1 MSGKSQLNIL
11 THISLAFAGLM
22 WVFPFLHAA
31 HKNPLTTFY
40 QEWWSAL
47 LGVLALAG
55 LLARDYWQQAAM
67 PRIAWLPVGLIAVI
81 VLQMALGMIVYAGQG
96 GLYILYLL
104 FAVLMMQLGARLRDQ
119 LGVERLALTLAA
131 FLAVGAE
138 ASAVLGLLQHYHWHS
153 WLDKVVVANT
163 IGTVYGNLAQS
174 NHFANYSA
182 MGLASLGLLF
192 QQRRLPVAVVLPA
205 ASLLLWVM
213 ALSSSRSS
221 WLYLAMMCALA
232 GWGAWR
238 RPEFRRLL
246 AYSLAL
252 LAGFVAA
259 NFLVKLSFVPGGT
272 SSSTLER
279 FTGQDAYGGLRV
291 YIWRE
296 AWTMFADA
304 PWLGWGFGQFGWQH
318 FQLGPVL
325 LRTNIVGIYNNAH
338 NLIFQLAAETGL
350 AGLMVLFAAL
360 AAWLRGQC
368 RTEYSVARWW
378 AYAVLGVL
386 AIHSLLEYPLWYAYF
401 LAIAALLLGALD
413 EARHPLGGRI
423 FGPLVMAAV
432 MLAGLLL
439 LLVLH
444 DSNRQLEAAL
454 VKPRPVVVGAVNAAA
469 AAKSPSYVWQSL
481 RELQHSTLLQPY
493 ADLLLSARIEPNQ
506 TGLAHNLALNTRVL
520 RTFQVAAAA
529 YRQPLLLALAGRWQ
543 EAQLA
548 WEQAIWSYPNHQW
561 EVDRLRA
568 LAEKDPEHF
577 AALLE
582 FALLKEQEYARA
594 VRNR

>member
-1 MSGKSQLNIL
+1 MSGKSQSTLL

-22 WVFPFLHAA
+22 WVFPFLHSA

-55 LLARDYWQQAAM
+55 LLSRDYWQRAAM
-67 PRIAWLPVGLIAVI
+67 PRIAWLPVGLIAV
-81 VLQMALGMIVYAGQG
+81 VMLQMALGMIVYAGQG
-96 GLYILYLL
+96 WLYILYLL
-104 FAVLMMQLGARLRDQ
+104 FVVLMMQLGAYLRDE
-119 LGVERLALTLAA
+119 LGLERLALALAV
-131 FLAVGAE
+131 FLVVGAE
-138 ASAVLGLLQHYHWHS
+138 AGAVLGLLQHYHWHS
-153 WLDKVVVANT
+153 WLDKVVVAKT
-163 IGTVYGNLAQS
+163 TGTVYGNLAQS
-174 NHFANYSA
+174 NHFANYCA

-192 QQRRLPVAVVLPA
+192 QQRKLRLAFVLPA

-252 LAGFVAA
+252 LAGFVAV
-259 NFLVKLSFVPGGT
+259 NFLVKLSFVQGGE
-272 SSSTLER
+272 SYNTLER
-279 FTGQDAYGGLRV
+279 FTGQDAYGGLRF

-296 AWTMFADA
+296 AWTMFSGT
-304 PWLGWGFGQFGWQH
+304 PWLGAGFGQFGWQH
-318 FQLGPVL
+318 FQLGPAL
-325 LRTNIVGIYNNAH
+325 LRSNVAGVFNNAH

-350 AGLMVLFAAL
+350 AGLAVLFVSL
-360 AAWLRGQC
+360 AAWLRGLFS
-368 RTEYSVARWW
+368 TEFSVARWW

-413 EARHPLGGRI
+413 ENRLPLGGRI
-423 FGPLVMAAV
+423 FGPFVMAAV
-432 MLAGLLL
+432 ILAGLLL
-439 LLVLH
+439 LLALRV
-444 DSNRQLEAAL
+444 SNQQLEAAL

-469 AAKSPSYVWQSL
+469 AAKSPSYVWQTL

-520 RTFQVAAAA
+520 RTFPVAAAA
-529 YRQPLLLALAGRWQ
+529 YRQPLLLALAGRRQ
-543 EAQLA
+543 EAQRA

-582 FALLKEQEYARA
+582 FALQKEQEYARA